1 MPVYDLEKVKQA
13 ALAYKIEYRGRK
25 VQRDVANLGYQLRD
39 VVQCL
44 AQLQESD
51 FSKSIDYGSGQA
63 IDDVYIV
70 TYPKPNSEN
79 IEFDR
84 LYIKFCLING
94 RLIVELA
101 SFHLS

>member
-1 MPVYDLEKVKQA
+1 VPVYDLEEVRQA

-39 VVQCL
+39 VAQCL
-44 AQLQESD
+44 AQLRESD
-51 FSKSIDYGSGQA
+51 FSKSIDYGNGQA

-70 TYPKPNSEN
+70 TYPNPHSEN
-79 IEFDR
+79 LEFDQ
-84 LYIKFCLING
+84 LYVKFCLINAH
-94 RLIVELA
+94 LSIDIA